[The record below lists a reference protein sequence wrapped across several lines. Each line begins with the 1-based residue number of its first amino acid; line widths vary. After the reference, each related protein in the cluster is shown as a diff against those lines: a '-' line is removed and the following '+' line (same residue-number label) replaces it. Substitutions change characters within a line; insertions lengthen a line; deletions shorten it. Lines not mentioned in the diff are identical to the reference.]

1 MSLILSMYLLPQL
14 QAQIRISEVVS
25 PSSKGLLD
33 EDGDTSDWMELS
45 HQGLEPINLQGHA
58 LSDDISE
65 PTRWTFD
72 EYTMQAKEHLVVF
85 AFGKNRHITLPTE
98 PPTFDPSNWPSLS
111 IWLTADELE
120 ATQTGENRFVHEW
133 RNQTPN
139 SWTLQPPSNDTAPT
153 LVQGALNEHSIYD
166 TRRQWF
172 QLTRP
177 LVEWGHV
184 R

>member
-1 MSLILSMYLLPQL
+1 MIMSNENVVRMGDSLTSGDNVAAQDAFKSALTDKIG
-14 QAQIRISEVVS
+14 QA
-25 PSSKGLLD
+25 LD
-33 EDGDTSDWMELS
+33 DKRQTVANDWLNS
-45 HQGLEPINLQGHA
+45 G
-58 LSDDISE
+58 
-65 PTRWTFD
+65 
-72 EYTMQAKEHLVVF
+72 
-85 AFGKNRHITLPTE
+85 
-98 PPTFDPSNWPSLS
+98 
-111 IWLTADELE
+111 DELE